1 MQEHTTQ
8 VWLVFLLG
16 AAQKAGLLPISKM
29 LFHRVVYLSNCLAP
43 LFETIPT
50 TATIVKYKRGPFYP
64 RIQWYLDRLAVQGVI
79 KVRDLE
85 YVTDAHGVWMEA
97 TYFTNGTTRHVI
109 DTCTQIHYGRQIE
122 EYLTEMIFAVA
133 SISKRTW
140 EGAALHDSTYGEPG
154 KAEGA
159 FIDFAEATNNL
170 SVQTAR
176 AFQTVLPKGFI
187 ASPKQEMFLYL
198 RFLESQVAGGTR

>member
-8 VWLVFLLG
+8 VWLVFLMG
-16 AAQKAGLLPISKM
+16 AAQKAGLLPISKT

-64 RIQWYLDRLAVQGVI
+64 RIQWYLDRIAVLGII
-79 KVRDLE
+79 KVHNLE
-85 YVTDAHGVWMEA
+85 YVSDVHGVWMDA
-97 TYFTNGTTRHVI
+97 TYSTNGTTRHVI

-122 EYLTEMIFAVA
+122 EYLTEMIFAVG

-140 EGAALHDSTYGEPG
+140 EGAALYDSTYG
-154 KAEGA
+154 
-159 FIDFAEATNNL
+159 
-170 SVQTAR
+170 
-176 AFQTVLPKGFI
+176 
-187 ASPKQEMFLYL
+187 
-198 RFLESQVAGGTR
+198 

>member
-8 VWLVFLLG
+8 VWLVFLMG
-16 AAQKAGLLPISKM
+16 AAQKAGLLPISKT

-43 LFETIPT
+43 LFDATPA

-64 RIQWYLDRLAVQGVI
+64 RIQWYLDRLAVLGVI
-79 KVRDLE
+79 KVRDLR

-97 TYFTNGTTRHVI
+97 NYFTNGTTRHVI
-109 DTCTQIHYGRQIE
+109 DTCMQIHYGRQIE
-122 EYLTEMIFAVA
+122 EYLTEVIFAVA
-133 SISKRTW
+133 SISKRAW

-154 KAEGA
+154 KSEGA
-159 FIDFAEATNNL
+159 FIDFGDPSNNL

-176 AFQTVLPKGFI
+176 AFETALPRGLI
-187 ASPKQEMFLYL
+187 TTPKEEMFLYL
-198 RFLESQVAGGTR
+198 RFLEAQTAKVRP